1 MARFGYH
8 CLLKHCLFYY
18 FMTYYNFFMSDRVKS
33 ILLVVFQFVFILLLL
48 SGSPLKNI
56 PALAYAFI
64 IFSILLVFWAIA
76 TMKKSKL
83 RILPEPSPHATLI
96 TNGPYRFIRHPMY
109 TAILMGSVG
118 LLIHQFTW
126 LRLSILIALAIVL
139 VAKLTWEERML
150 LQKFKAYRDY
160 MRRSKRLL
168 PFIF

>member
-1 MARFGYH
+1 MPNRI
-8 CLLKHCLFYY
+8 
-18 FMTYYNFFMSDRVKS
+18 KS
-33 ILLVVFQFVFILLLL
+33 ILLVFFQFAFILLLL
-48 SGSPLKNI
+48 SGSSLKNI
-56 PALAYAFI
+56 PALSYAFI
-64 IFSILLVFWAIA
+64 ILSILLVFWAIA

-118 LLIHQFTW
+118 LIVHQFTW
-126 LRLSILIALAIVL
+126 LRLSILFALVIVL
-139 VAKLTWEERML
+139 IVKLTWEERML
-150 LQKFKAYRDY
+150 LQKFEAYRDY

>member
-1 MARFGYH
+1 MPNRI
-8 CLLKHCLFYY
+8 
-18 FMTYYNFFMSDRVKS
+18 KS
-33 ILLVVFQFVFILLLL
+33 ILLVVLQFVFILLLL

-64 IFSILLVFWAIA
+64 ILSILLVFWAIA

-83 RILPEPSPHATLI
+83 RILPEPSLHATLI

-126 LRLSILIALAIVL
+126 FRLSILIALAIVL

-150 LQKFKAYRDY
+150 LQKFETYRDY
-160 MRRSKRLL
+160 MLRSKRLF

>member
-1 MARFGYH
+1 MPNRI
-8 CLLKHCLFYY
+8 
-18 FMTYYNFFMSDRVKS
+18 KS
-33 ILLVVFQFVFILLLL
+33 ILLVVLQFVFILMLL

-64 IFSILLVFWAIA
+64 ILSILLVFWAIV

-126 LRLSILIALAIVL
+126 LRLSIVIALAIVL

-150 LQKFKAYRDY
+150 LHKFEAYRDY
-160 MRRSKRLL
+160 MRRSTRLL

>member
-1 MARFGYH
+1 MPNRI
-8 CLLKHCLFYY
+8 
-18 FMTYYNFFMSDRVKS
+18 KS
-33 ILLVVFQFVFILLLL
+33 IMLVVFQFVFILLLL
-48 SGSPLKNI
+48 SGFPLKNM
-56 PALAYAFI
+56 PALSYAFI
-64 IFSILLVFWAIA
+64 ILSILLVFWAIV

-83 RILPEPSPHATLI
+83 RILPEPSPHATLV

-126 LRLSILIALAIVL
+126 LRLSYVIALTVVL
-139 VAKLTWEERML
+139 VGKLIWEERML
-150 LQKFKAYRDY
+150 LQKFEAYRDY

>member
-1 MARFGYH
+1 MPNRI
-8 CLLKHCLFYY
+8 
-18 FMTYYNFFMSDRVKS
+18 KS
-33 ILLVVFQFVFILLLL
+33 ILLVVLQFVFILLLL

-56 PALAYAFI
+56 PVLAYAFI
-64 IFSILLVFWAIA
+64 ILSILLVFWAIA

-96 TNGPYRFIRHPMY
+96 TDGPYHFIRHPMY

-126 LRLSILIALAIVL
+126 LRLLIVIALAIVL
-139 VAKLTWEERML
+139 VGKLTWEERML
-150 LQKFKAYRDY
+150 LQKFEDYRDY
-160 MRRSKRLL
+160 MRRSKRLI

>member
-1 MARFGYH
+1 MPNRI
-8 CLLKHCLFYY
+8 
-18 FMTYYNFFMSDRVKS
+18 KS
-33 ILLVVFQFVFILLLL
+33 ILLVVLQFVFILLLL
-48 SGSPLKNI
+48 SGSTLKNI
-56 PALAYAFI
+56 PALSYTFI
-64 IFSILLVFWAIA
+64 ILSILLVFWAIA

-96 TNGPYRFIRHPMY
+96 TIGPYRFIRHPMY

-139 VAKLTWEERML
+139 VGKLTWEERML
-150 LQKFKAYRDY
+150 LQKFEAYRDY